1 MYPKVFFLLWE
12 RRANE
17 TLRKQKPQR
26 QCCIAQKRTKHCNIL
41 CQKHFFC
48 IFFPTPPPAHPR
60 VRACTAYPLISFD
73 SQLGCYANPKIE
85 VLKTL
90 STLRAQI
97 LMDSEYIG
105 SATTYCDKKTVRLHT
120 ELLKIEKSAIN
131 MMYIPSIQRL
141 ILIKKI

>member
-1 MYPKVFFLLWE
+1 MHLCTQRFFLLWE

-41 CQKHFFC
+41 CQKHFFAF
-48 IFFPTPPPAHPR
+48 FFPTPPPAHPR

-105 SATTYCDKKTVRLHT
+105 SATTYCDKKTVQLHT
-120 ELLKIEKSAIN
+120 QSLNIEKKCNKYDGHS
-131 MMYIPSIQRL
+131 SIFNG
-141 ILIKKI
+141 

>member
-1 MYPKVFFLLWE
+1 MPKTFFF
-12 RRANE
+12 AY
-17 TLRKQKPQR
+17 
-26 QCCIAQKRTKHCNIL
+26 
-41 CQKHFFC
+41 
-48 IFFPTPPPAHPR
+48 FFPTPPPAHPR

-105 SATTYCDKKTVRLHT
+105 AATTYCDKKPFGYTH
-120 ELLKIEKSAIN
+120 SC
-131 MMYIPSIQRL
+131 
-141 ILIKKI
+141 